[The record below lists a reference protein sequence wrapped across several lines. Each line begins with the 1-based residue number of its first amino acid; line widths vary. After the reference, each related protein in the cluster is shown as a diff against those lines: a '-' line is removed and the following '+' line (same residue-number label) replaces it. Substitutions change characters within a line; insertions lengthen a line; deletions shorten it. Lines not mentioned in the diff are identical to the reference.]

1 MVKTLPSFT
10 HRRYNKAGMD
20 GKQHPKLPKLTS
32 RKSDLPKNR
41 GEPENRENPFA
52 SSHWARFKVAD
63 IRTPKASISL
73 ERRRPM
79 SAKPFQPDRAPLR
92 RLGSIALII
101 GLLGLLAIIY
111 TMVKYVQDRTTAE
124 EWMLWVGF
132 CLIFGSLAASL
143 VQGVLRNHRA
153 RIEALE
159 KRADR
164 DGTQS

>member
-1 MVKTLPSFT
+1 
-10 HRRYNKAGMD
+10 
-20 GKQHPKLPKLTS
+20 
-32 RKSDLPKNR
+32 
-41 GEPENRENPFA
+41 
-52 SSHWARFKVAD
+52 
-63 IRTPKASISL
+63 
-73 ERRRPM
+73 M
-79 SAKPFQPDRAPLR
+79 SAKPFPTDRDPLR